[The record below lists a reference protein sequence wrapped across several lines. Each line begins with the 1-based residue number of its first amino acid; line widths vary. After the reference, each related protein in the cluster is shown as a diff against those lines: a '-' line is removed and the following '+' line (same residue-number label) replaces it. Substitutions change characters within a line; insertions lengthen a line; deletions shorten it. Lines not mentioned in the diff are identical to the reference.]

1 MTRARTLA
9 AVAIAALAALGG
21 GALFLRSGLYDIA
34 ATEQHTAPVY
44 WLLEF
49 GMRRSVRRGAAGI
62 EVPPLT
68 SDARIAR
75 GAVIYRSHCLQ
86 CHGAPGIAPE
96 PFALGLMPA
105 PANLAHTA
113 REWPDAELYW
123 VVRYGLKMTGMPA
136 WAYRLGEDDLWAV
149 VAFLRRLPQLSPEQ
163 YAAMMR
169 TLPAPTGATT
179 DDQPGRGD
187 ATRGRA
193 ALHQYACG
201 TCHRIPG
208 ITGAHAP
215 VGPPLDGIGTRA
227 FIAGLLPNSPEN
239 MVRWLRAPRELNP
252 RTAMPDLR
260 ITERDARDIAAYL
273 QSLR

>member
-1 MTRARTLA
+1 MTRAGILA
-9 AVAIAALAALGG
+9 AVAIAALGALAG
-21 GALFLRSGLYDIA
+21 GALFLRSGLYDIS

-62 EVPPLT
+62 EVPPLA
-68 SDARIAR
+68 SEARIAR
-75 GAVIYRSHCLQ
+75 GAAIYRSHCVQ

-123 VVRYGLKMTGMPA
+123 VVRYGIKMTGMPA
-136 WAYRLGEDDLWAV
+136 WAYRLGDEDLWAV

-169 TLPAPTGATT
+169 TPPAATPATT
-179 DDQPGRGD
+179 NDQPGRGD
-187 ATRGRA
+187 AARGRA

-215 VGPPLDGIGTRA
+215 VGPPLDGIGTRR

-252 RTAMPDLR
+252 RTAMPDLG